1 MPTGSDLEHH
11 REAVRTI
18 AGFRKPQDDRVRLTV
33 QESEWEQGRCQTVGV
48 AEPDQKDGEA

>member
-1 MPTGSDLEHH
+1 
-11 REAVRTI
+11 
-18 AGFRKPQDDRVRLTV
+18 V